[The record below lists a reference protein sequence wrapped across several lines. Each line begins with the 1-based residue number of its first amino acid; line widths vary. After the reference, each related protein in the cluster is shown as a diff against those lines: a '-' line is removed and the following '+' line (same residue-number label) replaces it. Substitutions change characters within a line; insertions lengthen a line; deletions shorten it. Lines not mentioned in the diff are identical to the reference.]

1 LVFQK
6 ESITVKYTYF
16 CMFSNK
22 KLKIHPFFRYFE
34 LYSTLLP
41 EKDKIPDEPGR
52 G

>member
-1 LVFQK
+1 
-6 ESITVKYTYF
+6 
-16 CMFSNK
+16 MFSNK